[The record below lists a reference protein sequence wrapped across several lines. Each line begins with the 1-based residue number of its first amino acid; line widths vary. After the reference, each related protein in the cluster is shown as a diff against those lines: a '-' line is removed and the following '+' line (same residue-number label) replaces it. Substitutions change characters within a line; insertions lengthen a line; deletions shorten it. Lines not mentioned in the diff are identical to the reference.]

1 MSKKQSLIRWY
12 RTQIQN
18 LTLRLED
25 AKFKE
30 LGVELTEELE
40 ESRTRFEYLL
50 NLILF
55 NGEVQG
61 EPPKRIIRATKPQSV
76 MPAYDFD
83 AYFEQLQAAESPETR
98 QAIRQRERDYV
109 ASLPETE
116 QQQFRES
123 YNQYL
128 KAEAERFRRMADQ
141 AEEMFGVKR
150 AA

>member
-25 AKFKE
+25 AEFNG
-30 LGVELTEELE
+30 LDVELREELE

-55 NGEVQG
+55 DGEIQG
-61 EPPKRIIRATKPQSV
+61 EPPKRIIRATKPQPV

-83 AYFEQLQAAESPETR
+83 AYFEQLQAAESTEAR
-98 QAIRQRERDYV
+98 QAVRQERANYV
-109 ASLPETE
+109 ASLSETE
-116 QQQFRES
+116 QQQFREA